1 MLCEMCGTD
10 TGFVKTVSIDGAMLR
25 ACDRCAKFGTEVKS
39 PVRPMR
45 ASGAAGPVRAPPKKR
60 AERDIYDEMVT
71 DLADDY
77 PRRIMRAR
85 NALGLNQEELGKKIN
100 ERKSVIQKL
109 EAGDMVPDN
118 RLIGKLERFLKIK
131 LRVPRKEEHLRAP
144 SDRRPVTI
152 GDLID
157 LKK

>member
-25 ACDRCAKFGTEVKS
+25 VCDRCSKFGTEVKT
-39 PVRPMR
+39 PVRPVK
-45 ASGAAGPVRAPPKKR
+45 AQGGPLNIPKPRK
-60 AERDIYDEMVT
+60 ERDIYDEMLT
-71 DLADDY
+71 DLADDF
-77 PRRIMRAR
+77 PVRIQRAR
-85 NALGLNQEELGKKIN
+85 NALGLNQEELGRKVG

-109 EAGDMVPDN
+109 EHGDMVPTN
-118 RLIGKLERFLKIK
+118 KLIGKLERFLKIK
-131 LRVPRKEEHLRAP
+131 LRVPRVEDHKRLP
-144 SDRRPVTI
+144 SERRPVTI